1 MRSRFLLRLVLCMAC
16 WLGPVLGGAGLALPQ
31 APSATESAVKA
42 AFLFKFAAFA
52 EWPPG
57 TFQRADQPLVI
68 AVSGD
73 DEVAGD
79 LEQLA
84 SRAIEG
90 RPVSVRRLPDTATAT
105 ARGAHVLFLAARR
118 ESRLREALEA
128 VAGPVLVV
136 TEQAG
141 ALGWGSI
148 INFMPEGGRVRFGV
162 SLASADARNIKL
174 SARLLAVAQL
184 IEGRAR

>member
-1 MRSRFLLRLVLCMAC
+1 MRIRFLLRLVLCMAC
-16 WLGPVLGGAGLALPQ
+16 WLGPLLGGASAGLAQVPG
-31 APSATESAVKA
+31 ATESAVKA

-57 TFQRADQPLVI
+57 TFQRPDQPLVI

-84 SRAIEG
+84 SGRTIEG
-90 RPVSVRRLPDTATAT
+90 RPVSVRRAANGAAAT
-105 ARGAHVLFLAARR
+105 GAHILFLAARR
-118 ESRLREALEA
+118 ESRLREALES

-136 TEQAG
+136 TEQPG
-141 ALGWGSI
+141 ALGWGSV
-148 INFMPEGGRVRFGV
+148 INFMPDGGRVRFAA
-162 SLASADARNIKL
+162 SLASADARNVKL

-184 IEGRAR
+184 IEGRSR

>member
-16 WLGPVLGGAGLALPQ
+16 WLGLLLGGAGLALPQ
-31 APSATESAVKA
+31 TPGATESAVKA

-84 SRAIEG
+84 SGRAIEG
-90 RPVSVRRLPDTATAT
+90 RPVSVRRLADTAPAP
-105 ARGAHVLFLAARR
+105 GVHILFLAARR
-118 ESRLREALEA
+118 ETRLREALES
-128 VAGPVLVV
+128 VARPVLVV
-136 TEQAG
+136 TEQPG

-148 INFMPEGGRVRFGV
+148 INFMPEAGRVRFGV

-184 IEGRAR
+184 IEGRTK

>member
-1 MRSRFLLRLVLCMAC
+1 MRIRFLLRLVLCTAC
-16 WLGPVLGGAGLALPQ
+16 WLGSLLGGFGVALAQLPG
-31 APSATESAVKA
+31 ATEGAVKA

-57 TFQRADQPLVI
+57 TFQRAGQPLVI

-73 DEVAGD
+73 DEVAAD

-84 SRAIEG
+84 SGRAVEG
-90 RPVSVRRLPDTATAT
+90 RPVSVRRLNGTAVPA
-105 ARGAHVLFLAARR
+105 GVHILFVAGRR
-118 ESRLREALEA
+118 ESRLREVLES

-136 TEQAG
+136 TEQPG
-141 ALGWGSI
+141 ALGWGSV
-148 INFMPEGGRVRFGV
+148 INFMAEGGRVRFAA

-184 IEGRAR
+184 IESRAK